1 MASLLAD
8 ADIFPGALVRRAT
21 AWQARESSILFR
33 QASRVPDLAILYEH
47 PLWFEPLFAALDRRG
62 VDYVKL
68 TPDGDW
74 DPAASPPPARVVL
87 NRIAMSSFLRSDE
100 HPIFHAQALLDHW
113 HRAGARVVNG
123 ADVMAVD
130 ASKARQLSLI
140 AGLGLAI
147 PRTRVV
153 HRGADVPAA
162 ATAIG
167 FPLVVKANIGGSGA
181 GISRFD
187 NIAELEYA
195 VGAAELP
202 TSVDGVLLV
211 QEYVPVRDGAI
222 TRIETLDRR
231 FLYAIEVAGGGAFD
245 LCPADA
251 CVEGSGISMRAVAPA
266 LALVEAAEAIARAM
280 DLDVGGVE
288 VMIDDR
294 DGTPRFYDINA
305 LSNFVAKPL
314 ETLGWDPHD
323 RLVDYLVARIEEA
336 RA

>member
-1 MASLLAD
+1 M
-8 ADIFPGALVRRAT
+8 
-21 AWQARESSILFR
+21 
-33 QASRVPDLAILYEH
+33 PDLAILYEH

-62 VDYVKL
+62 VDYVRL
-68 TPDGDW
+68 SPDGAW
-74 DPAASPPPARVVL
+74 DPAGTTPPARVVL
-87 NRIAMSSFLRSDE
+87 NRIAMSSFLREHE

-113 HRAGARVVNG
+113 RRAGARVVNG

-140 AGLGLAI
+140 AGLGLAV
-147 PRTRVV
+147 PATRVV
-153 HRGADVPAA
+153 HRAADVPAA
-162 ATAIG
+162 AAAIG

-187 NIAELEYA
+187 NMAELRYA
-195 VGAAELP
+195 AAAGELP

-211 QEYVPVRDGAI
+211 QDYVPIRGGAI
-222 TRIETLDRR
+222 TRLETLDRR

-251 CVEGSGISMRAVAPA
+251 CVEGSGISMRAVEPAP
-266 LALVEAAEAIARAM
+266 ALVEAAEAIARAM

-294 DGTPRFYDINA
+294 DGVARFYDINA
-305 LSNFVAKPL
+305 LSNFVARPL
-314 ETLGWDPHD
+314 DVLGWDPHD
-323 RLVDYLVARIEEA
+323 RLVDYLIARIEEA
-336 RA
+336 A